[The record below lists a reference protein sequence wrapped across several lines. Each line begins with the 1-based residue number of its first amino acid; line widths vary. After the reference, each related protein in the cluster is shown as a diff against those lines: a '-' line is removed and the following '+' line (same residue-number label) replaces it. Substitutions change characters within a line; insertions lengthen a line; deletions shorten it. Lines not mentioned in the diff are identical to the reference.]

1 MRTNTVDFNITGV
14 TINKS
19 VSELLKKDLLK
30 GKVSTKEIGIIDT
43 LGGQVTDW
51 MIGGN
56 MVDVSGA
63 PTERERLNEQS
74 RREGGLERGAST

>member
-1 MRTNTVDFNITGV
+1 
-14 TINKS
+14 
-19 VSELLKKDLLK
+19 
-30 GKVSTKEIGIIDT
+30 
-43 LGGQVTDW
+43 
-51 MIGGN
+51 

>member
-43 LGGQVTDW
+43 LGGQVTD
-51 MIGGN
+51 
-56 MVDVSGA
+56 
-63 PTERERLNEQS
+63 
-74 RREGGLERGAST
+74 